1 MFQNLLVPLDG
12 SRMAESALAAAAY
25 LAPRLRARVT
35 LMHCIERAA
44 PATVHGERHL
54 REPEEA
60 RAYLEEAAARV
71 FPLEVQVSCHTH
83 APEIA
88 DSSAPTVAA
97 ELRRA
102 GAAGLRRAG
111 VAPSILEHAK
121 EMPSTLIVMCTH
133 GRSGL
138 GNLLFGS
145 IAQRIV
151 ASGTT
156 PVLLV
161 PPAFADLSAVAQA
174 KAEASAG
181 KPDEGKQ
188 EFNCRRLLVP
198 LDGDPAHEQALPV
211 AGELAAACRSEIHL
225 VFVVATRGSLP
236 GNDAAVGLLL
246 PRATRAVL
254 EIARQ
259 EAEAYLARHIQCQ
272 QARQTEGGQA
282 AGRTVTSEVC
292 RGDVRK
298 AIGRAAQRSRA
309 DLIVMATHRKEAM
322 EAFWSGSVAARVASY
337 AKRPLLLVPITE

>member
-1 MFQNLLVPLDG
+1 MAHLRGEAMFQNLLVPLDG

-60 RAYLEEAAARV
+60 RAYLEEAAARA
-71 FPLEVQVSCHTH
+71 FPPEAEIACHTH

-88 DSSAPTVAA
+88 D
-97 ELRRA
+97 
-102 GAAGLRRAG
+102 

-151 ASGTT
+151 GSGTT

-161 PPAFADLSAVAQA
+161 PPST
-174 KAEASAG
+174 ETAG
-181 KPDEGKQ
+181 KPDDGKSK
-188 EFNCRRLLVP
+188 FAFRRLLVP
-198 LDGDPAHEQALPV
+198 LDGDTAHEQALPV

-272 QARQTEGGQA
+272 QAGGH
-282 AGRTVTSEVC
+282 TVTSEVC

-322 EAFWSGSVAARVASY
+322 EAFWSGSVAPRVASY
-337 AKRPLLLVPITE
+337 ANRPLLLVPIAE

>member
-44 PATVHGERHL
+44 PATVHGEHHL

-60 RAYLEEAAARV
+60 RAYLEDAAARA
-71 FPLEVQVSCHTH
+71 FPPGAEIACHTH

-88 DSSAPTVAA
+88 D
-97 ELRRA
+97 
-102 GAAGLRRAG
+102 

-121 EMPSTLIVMCTH
+121 EMPATLIVMCTH

-151 ASGTT
+151 GSGAT

-161 PPAFADLSAVAQA
+161 PPFFADLSAVASSE
-174 KAEASAG
+174 AEAAAG
-181 KPDEGKQ
+181 KPDERGH
-188 EFNCRRLLVP
+188 EFTCRRLLVP

-259 EAEAYLARHIQCQ
+259 EAEAYLAGHIQCQ
-272 QARQTEGGQA
+272 QAGGH
-282 AGRTVTSEVC
+282 TVTSEVC

-298 AIGRAAQRSRA
+298 AIGRAAQRSGA

-322 EAFWSGSVAARVASY
+322 DAFWSGSVAPRVASY
-337 AKRPLLLVPITE
+337 ANRPLLLLPITE

>member
-1 MFQNLLVPLDG
+1 M
-12 SRMAESALAAAAY
+12 
-25 LAPRLRARVT
+25 
-35 LMHCIERAA
+35 
-44 PATVHGERHL
+44 
-54 REPEEA
+54 
-60 RAYLEEAAARV
+60 
-71 FPLEVQVSCHTH
+71 
-83 APEIA
+83 
-88 DSSAPTVAA
+88 
-97 ELRRA
+97 
-102 GAAGLRRAG
+102 
-111 VAPSILEHAK
+111 APSILEHAK

-198 LDGDPAHEQALPV
+198 LDGDTAHEQALPV

-292 RGDVRK
+292 RGDAPQSHRPR
-298 AIGRAAQRSRA
+298 RAAQPRRPDRHGHASEGS
-309 DLIVMATHRKEAM
+309 D
-322 EAFWSGSVAARVASY
+322 GSVLVRQRRRASRQLRQAA
-337 AKRPLLLVPITE
+337 LLLVPITE